1 MPSFI
6 TARFLIAAIVV
17 GSALAYTLLLV
28 TVVGRVLRG
37 ILADRRARAER
48 QIRPMVLAVAG
59 GDPAPPQLISLRGAR
74 GRATDRVIF
83 GYLAQVRGE
92 AADLL
97 ADVLQRRGAVE
108 AILRRTHSPS
118 SHRRAA
124 AAGRLGLIAS
134 PQAERRLV
142 ELVTGD
148 HSLEVRIVATRALG
162 KTGSA
167 VAAMTLLRSLSRA
180 DPVPEGIVASAL
192 LELGPEAVP
201 ALREALSGQRA
212 GGRRQRTMAA
222 NVLGL
227 LDEMP
232 AWQGLVANVTSGDL
246 EVRAS
251 AVRALGRLGLPQAA
265 APIAACLRSGEDP
278 GLRAVAARALG
289 RIGDPHTAPA
299 LAACLDDPHYWVA
312 HNAAGALAVLGSAGA
327 AELAHAARGQGRGAA
342 HAREALDRR
351 ALSRGELPAGPAAA
365 VLTTGPAPDAAGP
378 APDAAGLALGSARGG
393 RG

>member
-6 TARFLIAAIVV
+6 TARFLIAAIIV

-74 GRATDRVIF
+74 GRATERVIF

-108 AILRRTHSPS
+108 AILRRTHSS
-118 SHRRAA
+118 WSHRRAA

-134 PQAERRLV
+134 PQAEHRLV

-167 VAAMTLLRSLSRA
+167 VAGVTLLRSLSRA

-278 GLRAVAARALG
+278 ALRAVAARALG

-312 HNAAGALAVLGSAGA
+312 HNAAGALAALGSAGA
-327 AELAHAARGQGRGAA
+327 AELAHAARGQGPGAA

-365 VLTTGPAPDAAGP
+365 VLTSGP
-378 APDAAGLALGSARGG
+378 APDAAGLAVGSARGG
-393 RG
+393 RGW